1 MTQTIARTKQKG
13 KHFEIMV
20 DLDLAL
26 KYKKGLS
33 NDINF
38 LDIDKI
44 FTDHKK
50 GLHASTSDLKDCFG
64 TDNVQE
70 IAGKIVKSGE
80 VQTTQESRSE
90 EKDKKIKQV
99 VDFLSTNA
107 IDPKSGRKIT
117 AEKMKTALEEAHVN
131 IKNTPVESQIAEI
144 IEQLQ
149 KILPIKMET
158 KKIKITIPAIHTGKA
173 YGLVNQY
180 KESEDWLANGDLEV
194 VVNIPAGLT
203 MDFFDKL
210 NSSTHGSVLTQEIKQ

>member
-33 NDINF
+33 NNIDF
-38 LDIDKI
+38 LQIDRV

-50 GLHASTSDLKDCFG
+50 GTVPSASDLKDCFG
-64 TDNVQE
+64 TDNIQE
-70 IAGKIVKSGE
+70 IAGKIVKGGE
-80 VQTTQESRSE
+80 IQLTQEFRSE

-99 VDFLSTNA
+99 VDFLSVNA
-107 IDPKSGRKIT
+107 VDPQSGRKIT
-117 AEKMKTALEEAHVN
+117 AERMKTALEEAHVN
-131 IKNTPVESQIAEI
+131 IKNTPIESQIGEI
-144 IEQLQ
+144 MEQLS
-149 KILPIKMET
+149 KVLPIKMET
-158 KKIKITIPAIHTGKA
+158 KKIKIVIPAMHTGKA
-173 YGLVNQY
+173 YGIVNQY
-180 KESEDWLANGDLEV
+180 KEKEDWLANGDLEV

-210 NSSTHGSVLTQEIKQ
+210 NSSTHGSVMTQEIKQ